1 MTDPIARDDDRDDPK
16 PGASPA
22 RIDWSACLRC
32 GQPIESLGVAE
43 LRTGG
48 MTGAAHL
55 LLGQWAELG
64 EGKLT
69 VALFACSSCGHIE
82 LRQPG

>member
-1 MTDPIARDDDRDDPK
+1 MTEPIFRDDEGEDPQ
-16 PGASPA
+16 PGAGPA
-22 RIDWSACLRC
+22 RIDGSACLRC

-69 VALFACSSCGHIE
+69 VALFACSNCGHIE
-82 LRQPG
+82 LRQPA